1 METKMTKEQ
10 FVSKIKSLHYV
21 ESITGK
27 TYSYLTVSG
36 NYCSGIRES
45 TGKIFKIDLDDLY
58 AAYVNIDKADLNTAN
73 LKKYIDRRQSPG
85 LAILKAIQ

>member
-10 FVSKIKSLHYV
+10 FVSKIKNLHYV

-27 TYSYLTVSG
+27 AYSHLSVSG

-45 TGKIFKIDLDDLY
+45 TGKIFEIDLDDLY